1 MGESAM
7 DKAKGKAKEM
17 TGKVTGNDR
26 MKGEGRTDQAKGKAK
41 DAADEAKGNLQGMR
55 DSLKNKGDRES

>member
-1 MGESAM
+1 MGDSAM

-26 MKGEGRTDQAKGKAK
+26 MKGEGRADQAKSKAK
-41 DAADEAKGNLQGMR
+41 GAVDEVKGNAQGMR
-55 DSLKNKGDRES
+55 DSLKNKGGRES

>member
-17 TGKVTGNDR
+17 KGKVTGDER
-26 MKGEGRTDQAKGKAK
+26 TKGEGRTDQAKGKAK
-41 DAADEAKGNLQGMR
+41 GAMEDAKGNVQGMR
-55 DSLKNKGDRES
+55 DSLRNKGGGST